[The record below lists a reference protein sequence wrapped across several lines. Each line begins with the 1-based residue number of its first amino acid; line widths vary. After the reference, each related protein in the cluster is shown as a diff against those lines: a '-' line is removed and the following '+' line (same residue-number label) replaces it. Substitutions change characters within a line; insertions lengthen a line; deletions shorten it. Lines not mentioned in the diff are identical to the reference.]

1 MHPLIRKYRTGLHP
15 QRPHITDTVH
25 YKTLSDEPF
34 PGFCTT
40 SHWRVQNPVDLSIV
54 SNLPL
59 PSNIDVLVLFVKLR
73 VEYLATIVSSNKAGS
88 IKIGTLGREFDT
100 NLRFLC
106 AINTETCRYGIED
119 R

>member
-15 QRPHITDTVH
+15 QRPHITVH

-73 VEYLATIVSSNKAGS
+73 VEYLVPQTKLVQSRLD
-88 IKIGTLGREFDT
+88 TLGREFDT
-100 NLRFLC
+100 NLRFVC
-106 AINTETCRYGIED
+106 AINTETCRFGIED